1 MKKEITYIRA
11 VVISVAYSRIKE
23 LGEMTDRQ
31 AAIPGAWRGCAF
43 SDFLEDSF
51 GVGLRNQR
59 RAMAVVPSPF
69 LGLGQWREQTGS
81 EEGAPVHR

>member
-1 MKKEITYIRA
+1 MTYIGA
-11 VVISVAYSRIKE
+11 VVISIAYSRIKE

-31 AAIPGAWRGCAF
+31 AAIPGAWRRSAL

-59 RAMAVVPSPF
+59 GAMAVVPSPF
-69 LGLGQWREQTGS
+69 LELGQWREQTRVDDGC
-81 EEGAPVHR
+81 V